1 MIEAGERSGGRSS
14 ASPWTCG
21 DWGSCEL
28 ELDDSPGSD
37 VRALMLYLRGT
48 GAAGTGAGD
57 TTLVEVGGELC
68 PVAGGG
74 EEGRTRGLKL
84 YPPRVLAI
92 PG

>member
-1 MIEAGERSGGRSS
+1 MIEAGERSGGGSS
-14 ASPWTCG
+14 ADPWTCG
-21 DWGSCEL
+21 EWGSCEL

-37 VRALMLYLRGT
+37 VRALVLYLRGIE
-48 GAAGTGAGD
+48 AAGTGAWD
-57 TTLVEVGGELC
+57 MALVTVGGELC

-92 PG
+92 LG